1 MPAVDK
7 ERTSIEIDEN
17 KSKKRKKEKNA
28 DEQMAIPER
37 GEISKFLV
45 QKKKKTGKSG
55 NTALNFSLA
64 NLFLAFAF
72 FFGSILIVG
81 AP

>member
-1 MPAVDK
+1 
-7 ERTSIEIDEN
+7 
-17 KSKKRKKEKNA
+17 
-28 DEQMAIPER
+28 MAIPER

-45 QKKKKTGKSG
+45 QKKKNKTGKSG

-72 FFGSILIVG
+72 FLAAFWSLERRRILNIVWDSV
-81 AP
+81 ARRSLKKSRALLK

>member
-1 MPAVDK
+1 MK
-7 ERTSIEIDEN
+7 IN
-17 KSKKRKKEKNA
+17 QKKKKKEKNA

-45 QKKKKTGKSG
+45 QKKKKKKTGKSG

>member
-17 KSKKRKKEKNA
+17 KSKKKKKEKNA

-45 QKKKKTGKSG
+45 QKKKNKTGKSG

-72 FFGSILIVG
+72 FLAAF
-81 AP
+81 

>member
-1 MPAVDK
+1 
-7 ERTSIEIDEN
+7 
-17 KSKKRKKEKNA
+17 
-28 DEQMAIPER
+28 MAIPER

-45 QKKKKTGKSG
+45 QKKKNKTGKSG

-72 FFGSILIVG
+72 FWQHFDRWSAVEYSILFGI
-81 AP
+81 PWRDDR

>member
-1 MPAVDK
+1 MK
-7 ERTSIEIDEN
+7 IN
-17 KSKKRKKEKNA
+17 QKKKKKEKNA

-45 QKKKKTGKSG
+45 QKKKNKTGKSG